1 MAEFCD
7 CRTFLLFR
15 NWCAVPVDWVTEGQ
29 Y

>member
-15 NWCAVPVDWVTEGQ
+15 KWCGAPVDWVTEGQ